1 MEIEA
6 VDDDDVPLP
15 FVKTFDEIESG
26 KSSAD
31 DYESSFCGVFTR
43 AAV

>member
-6 VDDDDVPLP
+6 VDDDDVPLS
-15 FVKTFDEIESG
+15 FVQAFDEVESG
-26 KSSAD
+26 KTSAD
-31 DYESSFCGVFTR
+31 DYERLFCCGFVR